1 MTGGPGRGQ
10 VAGVVYDPYADE
22 LFAAAAGC
30 GAFCNGR
37 PIRCGEEARIE
48 EAVVAAGRPALSL
61 SLSIYLSIYLAPSLA
76 PSLFRS
82 LERLLSLVAR

>member
-1 MTGGPGRGQ
+1 M
-10 VAGVVYDPYADE
+10 VYDPYADE

-61 SLSIYLSIYLAPSLA
+61 YLSIYLSIYLSLSLSLSLPLSLQSKGRACAARTRSSLA
-76 PSLFRS
+76 GP
-82 LERLLSLVAR
+82 